1 MEGGVGFTVTFNF
14 SFRIMI
20 YFGYKYGLK
29 FITAIV
35 RGLLRVARTR
45 TGRLGGHDLDILLG
59 GAAFPEINKILMSNM

>member
-1 MEGGVGFTVTFNF
+1 MLLTRERTDIKREINLDYLDIILIDIWIEGCFGFTVTFNF

-35 RGLLRVARTR
+35 RGLIESR
-45 TGRLGGHDLDILLG
+45 
-59 GAAFPEINKILMSNM
+59 SN